1 MVLGKF
7 WKGWIELRGLPF
19 HLWDENQLKFI
30 MKNWG
35 KVTEVDQDTLK
46 VVDLS
51 KVKLKVEMNLNVML
65 PALLEVIDGAWVFT
79 IATSVIRGEG
89 EGLQG
94 RTKLTRCRN

>member
-1 MVLGKF
+1 
-7 WKGWIELRGLPF
+7 
-19 HLWDENQLKFI
+19 

-51 KVKLKVEMNLNVML
+51 KVKLKVEMNLNVIL